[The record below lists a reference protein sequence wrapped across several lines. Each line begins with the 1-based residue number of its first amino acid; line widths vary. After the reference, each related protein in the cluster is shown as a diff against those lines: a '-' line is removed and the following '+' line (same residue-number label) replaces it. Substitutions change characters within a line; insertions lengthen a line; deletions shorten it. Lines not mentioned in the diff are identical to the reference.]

1 MKTDKI
7 MLRQLQIKRSSLK
20 NELAE
25 MSRITGRRKS
35 SQAAVIMAQLIV
47 KIESLDAQI
56 QHVINA

>member
-7 MLRQLQIKRSSLK
+7 MVRQLQIKRSSLK

-25 MSRITGRRKS
+25 ISRITGRRKS